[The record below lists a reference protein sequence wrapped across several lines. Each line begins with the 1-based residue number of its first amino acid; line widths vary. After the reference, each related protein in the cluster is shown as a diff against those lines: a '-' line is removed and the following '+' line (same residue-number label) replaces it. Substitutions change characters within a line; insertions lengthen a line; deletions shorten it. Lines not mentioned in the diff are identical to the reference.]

1 MCVCVLL
8 VCVGRDSMGSSVF
21 GSTEFL
27 VDQGET
33 VQHRE
38 EGRRR
43 RVQVQLSYTEAFGLY
58 VVERGEE
65 ERRKGGMTWFLK
77 A

>member
-1 MCVCVLL
+1 VGAHYGEFGLWFNLVL
-8 VCVGRDSMGSSVF
+8 VN
-21 GSTEFL
+21 
-27 VDQGET
+27 QGET
-33 VQHRE
+33 VQHGE